1 MGPRSVLLLALV
13 LGAVSCSQGGG
24 DLRAADL
31 LAPSTTARASTSIAR
46 IGQPPPTPAQIKR
59 EFDKAIADQDM
70 CAVVVALD
78 SQVPDVGDP
87 SAVTETY
94 RVLADATRR
103 SKPFAPA
110 PIAEAWNGVIDSTAR
125 AAVEADRAGGD
136 INDPSIGAQ
145 FSTSEFDQAYRQI
158 IAWSVVACP

>member
-1 MGPRSVLLLALV
+1 MGRRSMWLLV
-13 LGAVSCSQGGG
+13 LAVAASSCSQGGG

-31 LAPSTTARASTSIAR
+31 LPPSSTARVSTSITR
-46 IGQPPPTPAQIKR
+46 IGPPPPTPAQIKQ
-59 EFDKAIADQDM
+59 EFDRAIARQDM

-94 RVLADATRR
+94 RILADSMRR
-103 SKPFAPA
+103 SSSFAPA
-110 PIAEAWNGVIDSTAR
+110 AIAGAWKGVIDATSR
-125 AAVEADRAGGD
+125 AAVQAERAGGD

-145 FSTSEFDQAYRQI
+145 FSTSEFDGAYRRVT
-158 IAWSVVACP
+158 AWSAVNCP